1 MDGDGFLFDTGS
13 NPISRVEEQLNEVE
27 WMFTELCARV
37 NERDNAICN
46 DVVKHILSLLQLQY
60 LSRTSLP
67 RQSQTCGMLS
77 VYKSAEQIH
86 ITKLRPIK
94 VLLCQLLS

>member
-27 WMFTELCARV
+27 LMFTELCARV
-37 NERDNAICN
+37 NERDKAICN

-67 RQSQTCGMLS
+67 RYYLFHDIKYLGSSL
-77 VYKSAEQIH
+77 
-86 ITKLRPIK
+86 TKLGIM
-94 VLLCQLLS
+94 